1 MQLKI
6 RWIVLLVLVAG
17 SLLTACAG
25 SSVDA
30 ATKPQPAQIEPIEGT
45 EFNRVVLSEKA
56 AERLDVQTTPV
67 RNEQVDGTERMV
79 IPYAA
84 LIYDL
89 EGATWVYV
97 SPAPLTFVREAV
109 TVDFIEGE
117 TVVLV
122 DGPAA
127 GTEVAMVGVAEL
139 YGIDTGIGK

>member
-17 SLLTACAG
+17 SLLSACAG
-25 SSVDA
+25 APVDA
-30 ATKPQPAQIEPIEGT
+30 STKPQPAQIEPIEGT

-67 RNEQVDGTERMV
+67 RNEQVDGTERTV

>member
-1 MQLKI
+1 
-6 RWIVLLVLVAG
+6 
-17 SLLTACAG
+17 
-25 SSVDA
+25 
-30 ATKPQPAQIEPIEGT
+30 
-45 EFNRVVLSEKA
+45 VLSEKA

-67 RNEQVDGTERMV
+67 RNEQVDGTERTV